1 MTDEQFIATAGG
13 GILYDASRL
22 SKPRAE
28 LFSRS
33 HWVAKGGLEEIS
45 GGRSSIA
52 LLNVAAW
59 SDLQAADAHVRSS
72 SGAGS
77 ARAGLAHVGHVHAGH
92 VHTGLADAERPVEG
106 GSVASPGGTRWVLR
120 HYRRGG
126 LIAKLSQDSYL
137 WTGADRT
144 RSFAEWR
151 LLAELRRRG
160 LPVPAPI
167 AAHYVRGWL
176 TYRADLITELLP
188 DTRTFA
194 DEITGRDAPEAVWR
208 AVGSTIATF
217 HREGVHH
224 ADLNANNILL
234 GQDPARVYLLDF
246 DRGRIEARGPWE
258 QVVIARLRR
267 SLEKIKSQRVD
278 VRFGEREWQWL
289 VAALQSR

>member
-22 SKPRAE
+22 SKPGAE

-33 HWVAKGGLEEIS
+33 QWAARGALEEIA

-52 LLNVAAW
+52 LLNVAVW
-59 SDLQAADAHVRSS
+59 PGLQDRSS
-72 SGAGS
+72 SSPG
-77 ARAGLAHVGHVHAGH
+77 
-92 VHTGLADAERPVEG
+92 VEG
-106 GSVASPGGTRWVLR
+106 ARWVLR

-126 LIAKLSQDSYL
+126 FVAKLSQDSYL
-137 WTGADRT
+137 WTGASRT

-167 AAHYVRGWL
+167 AAQYVRGLL

-188 DTRTFA
+188 GARTLA
-194 DEITGRDAPEAVWR
+194 DVITGRDLPEAGWG
-208 AVGSTIATF
+208 AVGRTIAAF

-234 GQDPARVYLLDF
+234 GANGADVYLLDF
-246 DRGRIEARGPWE
+246 DRGRIEARGAWE

-267 SLEKIKSQRVD
+267 SLEKIKGQRAD
-278 VRFGEREWQWL
+278 VRFGEREWNWL
-289 VAALQSR
+289 QLGLAS

>member
-33 HWVAKGGLEEIS
+33 YWASRGALEEIA
-45 GGRSSIA
+45 GGRGSIA
-52 LLNVAAW
+52 VLNLAAC
-59 SDLQAADAHVRSS
+59 SGPQGPGAHARSS
-72 SGAGS
+72 SGAGTL
-77 ARAGLAHVGHVHAGH
+77 GLA
-92 VHTGLADAERPVEG
+92 
-106 GSVASPGGTRWVLR
+106 PGDTRWVLR

-126 LIAKLSQDSYL
+126 LMAKLSQDGYL
-137 WTGADRT
+137 WSGQERT

-167 AAHYVRGWL
+167 AAHYARGWL

-188 DTRTFA
+188 GTRTLA
-194 DEITGRDAPEAVWR
+194 DVITGNDLPEAGWR
-208 AVGSTIATF
+208 AVGSTIAAF

-234 GQDPARVYLLDF
+234 GEPPGSVYLLDF
-246 DRGRIEARGPWE
+246 DRGRIEPRGSWE
-258 QVVIARLRR
+258 QAVIARLRR
-267 SLEKIKSQRVD
+267 SLEKIKGQRAD

-289 VAALQSR
+289 VAAIEGR

>member
-22 SKPRAE
+22 SKPDEA

-33 HWVAKGGLEEIS
+33 HWASLGALEEIA

-52 LLNVAAW
+52 VLNVGAARGE
-59 SDLQAADAHVRSS
+59 S
-72 SGAGS
+72 AGI
-77 ARAGLAHVGHVHAGH
+77 
-92 VHTGLADAERPVEG
+92 
-106 GSVASPGGTRWVLR
+106 RWVLR

-137 WTGADRT
+137 WAGAART

-167 AAHYVRGWL
+167 AARYVRSSL
-176 TYRADLITELLP
+176 TYRADLITELLSG
-188 DTRTFA
+188 TRTLA
-194 DEITGRDAPEAVWR
+194 DAITGHDLPEAGWR
-208 AVGSTIATF
+208 AVGKTIGAF
-217 HREGVHH
+217 HCQGVHH

-234 GQDPARVYLLDF
+234 AGGKPEVYVLDF
-246 DRGRIEARGPWE
+246 DRGRIEARGAWE
-258 QVVIARLRR
+258 QTVLARLRR
-267 SLEKIKSQRVD
+267 SLEKITSQRAD
-278 VRFGEREWQWL
+278 VRFGEQQWQWL
-289 VAALQSR
+289 IGDVI

>member
-33 HWVAKGGLEEIS
+33 HWAASGALEEIA

-52 LLNVAAW
+52 LLNVAACPDVRAR
-59 SDLQAADAHVRSS
+59 SDADS
-72 SGAGS
+72 SGAGM
-77 ARAGLAHVGHVHAGH
+77 
-92 VHTGLADAERPVEG
+92 
-106 GSVASPGGTRWVLR
+106 GGTRWVLR

-126 LIAKLSQDSYL
+126 LMAKLSQDSYL
-137 WTGADRT
+137 WTGSSRT

-167 AAHYVRGWL
+167 AAHYVRGLL

-188 DTRTFA
+188 DTRTLA
-194 DEITGRDAPEAVWR
+194 DVITGHDLPEARWR
-208 AVGSTIATF
+208 AVGSTIAAF

-234 GQDPARVYLLDF
+234 GQHGSDEKGTNVYLLDF

-267 SLEKIKSQRVD
+267 SLEKIKGQRAD
-278 VRFGEREWQWL
+278 VRYGEREWQWL
-289 VAALQSR
+289 TAAVAS

>member
-1 MTDEQFIATAGG
+1 MTDEHFIATAGG

-22 SKPRAE
+22 SKPGAD
-28 LFSRS
+28 LFSRA
-33 HWVAKGGLEEIS
+33 HWATRGALAEIA

-52 LLNVAAW
+52 LLNVDAFAEVLGPDAQDR
-59 SDLQAADAHVRSS
+59 SDENSS
-72 SGAGS
+72 LGA
-77 ARAGLAHVGHVHAGH
+77 
-92 VHTGLADAERPVEG
+92 
-106 GSVASPGGTRWVLR
+106 GGTRWVLR

-126 LIAKLSQDSYL
+126 LMAKLSQDSYL
-137 WTGADRT
+137 FTGAKRT

-167 AAHYVRGWL
+167 AARYVRGLL

-188 DTRTFA
+188 GTRTLA
-194 DEITGRDAPEAVWR
+194 DVITGHELPEAGWR
-208 AVGSTIATF
+208 AIGGTIAAF

-234 GQDPARVYLLDF
+234 GGNGANVYLLDF

-267 SLEKIKSQRVD
+267 SLEKIKGQRSD
-278 VRFGEREWQWL
+278 VRFGDAQWQWL
-289 VAALQSR
+289 SAAAESG

>member
-1 MTDEQFIATAGG
+1 MTDEHFIATAGG

-22 SKPRAE
+22 SKPGAD
-28 LFSRS
+28 LFSRA
-33 HWVAKGGLEEIS
+33 HWATRGALAEVA

-52 LLNVAAW
+52 LLNVDAFADVLGPDAQAR
-59 SDLQAADAHVRSS
+59 SDKNSSFGAES
-72 SGAGS
+72 SGP
-77 ARAGLAHVGHVHAGH
+77 GL
-92 VHTGLADAERPVEG
+92 
-106 GSVASPGGTRWVLR
+106 GGTRWVLR

-126 LIAKLSQDSYL
+126 LMAKLSQDSYL
-137 WTGADRT
+137 FTGANLT

-167 AAHYVRGWL
+167 AAQYVRGWL

-188 DTRTFA
+188 GTRTLA
-194 DEITGRDAPEAVWR
+194 DVIKGHELSEAGWR
-208 AVGSTIATF
+208 AIGGTIAAF

-234 GQDPARVYLLDF
+234 DGNGANGNAANVYLLDF

-267 SLEKIKSQRVD
+267 SLEKIKGQRAD
-278 VRFGEREWQWL
+278 VRFGDAQWQWL
-289 VAALQSR
+289 SAAVEAG

>member
-22 SKPRAE
+22 SKPDEE

-33 HWVAKGGLEEIS
+33 YWASLSALEEIA

-52 LLNVAAW
+52 VLNVGAARVT
-59 SDLQAADAHVRSS
+59 SVQMP
-72 SGAGS
+72 GAVDGES
-77 ARAGLAHVGHVHAGH
+77 
-92 VHTGLADAERPVEG
+92 
-106 GSVASPGGTRWVLR
+106 TRWVLR

-126 LIAKLSQDSYL
+126 LVAKLSQDSYL
-137 WTGADRT
+137 WTGAART

-167 AAHYVRGWL
+167 AARYVRGL
-176 TYRADLITELLP
+176 VTYRADLITELLP
-188 DTRTFA
+188 GTRTLA
-194 DEITGRDAPEAVWR
+194 DVITGRDLPEAGWH
-208 AVGSTIATF
+208 AVGKTIGAF

-234 GQDPARVYLLDF
+234 AEHRAEVYVLDF
-246 DRGRIEARGPWE
+246 DRGRIEARGAWE
-258 QVVIARLRR
+258 RTVLARLRR
-267 SLEKIKSQRVD
+267 SLEKIKGQRAD
-278 VRFGEREWQWL
+278 VRFGEQQWQWL
-289 VAALQSR
+289 MGAIG